1 MDWLG
6 DDSKCGAPFLVLHK
20 SGATP
25 LIPSL
30 GRWRQEDQNFKG
42 ILSKFD
48 VSLAG
53 RDPFSKGF
61 VVLMCF

>member
-1 MDWLG
+1 MTASAG
-6 DDSKCGAPFLVLHK
+6 LH
-20 SGATP
+20 SWCCINQVRWPTP
-25 LIPSL
+25 LIPLL